1 MISIVKFSNH
11 QIDSNMRI
19 VAELPHPD
27 CKITIFS
34 MNNKYIVKFEQ
45 GTLEQTFKLAEMDI
59 LNGVNGV
66 FEILDEAFISTI
78 ISRFKE
84 MRSDFIA
91 AYNRYN

>member
-1 MISIVKFSNH
+1 
-11 QIDSNMRI
+11 MRI
-19 VAELPHPD
+19 VAELPHPE

-45 GTLEQTFKLAEMDI
+45 GNLEQTFKLAEIDI

-66 FEILDEAFISTI
+66 FEILDETFISKI
-78 ISRFKE
+78 IERFVV
-84 MRSDFIA
+84 MRADFIE